1 MFGCGL
7 PVCALKFNCIS
18 ELVEDG
24 INGLVFQDA
33 KELLQQLKILMADFK
48 TDKTKLRQMRQNL
61 ERFQKM
67 RWHASWKN
75 VVLNILEQK
84 IKYD

>member
-1 MFGCGL
+1 
-7 PVCALKFNCIS
+7 
-18 ELVEDG
+18 
-24 INGLVFQDA
+24 
-33 KELLQQLKILMADFK
+33 MADFK
-48 TDKTKLRQMRQNL
+48 TEKTKLKQMRQNL

-84 IKYD
+84 KKYD